1 MNVNNFLSNDGNLE
15 KVKAIYELTQ
25 KNSSIYEKKEILQ
38 NNNDYYIIYS
48 NDSKKTKQIISYNNN
63 NNECKKV
70 ISIIEQLN
78 LISNCE
84 NYELDWINLY
94 YTNTYPN
101 CEKDLK
107 IFMLSAIGKLLKENK
122 ILKERLNNLELQF

>member
-1 MNVNNFLSNDGNLE
+1 MNINKFLSNDSNFE

-78 LISNCE
+78 LIS
-84 NYELDWINLY
+84 
-94 YTNTYPN
+94 
-101 CEKDLK
+101 K
-107 IFMLSAIGKLLKENK
+107 IKL
-122 ILKERLNNLELQF
+122 I